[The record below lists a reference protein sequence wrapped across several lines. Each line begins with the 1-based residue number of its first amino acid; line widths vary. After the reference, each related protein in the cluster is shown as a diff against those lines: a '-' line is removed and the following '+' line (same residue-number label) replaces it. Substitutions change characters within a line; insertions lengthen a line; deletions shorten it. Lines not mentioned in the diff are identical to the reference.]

1 MPVDIRGKS
10 YLTVAER
17 IQTFRKDHPK
27 WGICTTLVESGNPVI
42 VKAEIVMPW
51 ELAHEEGLDECRSL
65 DSNEPYVIATG
76 WAEED
81 RTLGNINKTSAVENC
96 ETSAIGR
103 ALAALGYAGSE
114 YASAD
119 EVSNAIVQQAVKD
132 AVDGFLSHQQAVRDN
147 FDTVA
152 YVKECLATEK
162 IESAIEALAELDQET
177 KGLLWK
183 APTKGGIF
191 TTAERDMLKMPSKY
205 KETENA

>member
-10 YLTVAER
+10 YHTVAER
-17 IQTFRKDHPK
+17 IQTFREEHPD
-27 WGICTTLVESGNPVI
+27 WQIHTELVDYGNPVV
-42 VKAEIVMPW
+42 VKATICDANGNKM
-51 ELAHEEGLDECRSL
+51 ADG
-65 DSNEPYVIATG
+65 Y
-76 WAEED
+76 AEED

-96 ETSAIGR
+96 ETSAVGR
-103 ALAALGYAGSE
+103 ALAFLGYAGSE
-114 YASAD
+114 IASAD

-162 IESAIEALAELDQET
+162 LEAAIEALAELDQET

-205 KETENA
+205 KEAANA